1 VLQLLQAVFVMISAL
16 AATAAVRDARGARD
30 LELRER
36 WRREKER
43 RLDALAD
50 AVVGVGEAALVWR
63 EVEGQRAAFVATQLQ
78 LRRAVL
84 DALNPWIDLG
94 AIGELTDRPP
104 SEIDNDL
111 VEQALNEIANNVE
124 EIRDEAAKTWR
135 QKKRELRGRI

>member
-1 VLQLLQAVFVMISAL
+1 MLQLLQAVFVMISAL

-30 LELRER
+30 LELRDR

-43 RLDALAD
+43 RLDTLAD

-63 EVEGQRAAFVATQLQ
+63 EVQGQSSAFAVAQLK

-84 DALNPWIDLG
+84 DALNPWIDLES
-94 AIGELTDRPP
+94 ISELTDNPP

-111 VEQALNEIANNVE
+111 VERTLNEIANNVE
-124 EIRDEAAKTWR
+124 QIRDEAAKTWR
-135 QKKRELRGRI
+135 QKKRELIRTI